1 MPLSDERISAL
12 SPRHKLAIAAAATY
26 IKETFDPSGILVA
39 GTIVR
44 GEGHVNSDLD
54 FAVVHDKPW
63 RQRVQRF
70 EEGVPIE
77 IFVNPLEEWRRAFER
92 EVRSGHPPML
102 GVFATGVTILDRDSL
117 VSTLSTDAQAL
128 LEQGPNLSEEHLT
141 ALQYSLVAHFEDAVD
156 IEQID
161 LDRSNAFV
169 VNSLIQAAKLYFL
182 QSGRWLPRE
191 KLLLSSLESLNPDLG
206 RSLRAVFDAPRSRWV
221 RMTTPIVEQI
231 AGTARFFAWDSEPQ
245 PVAL

>member
-12 SPRHKLAIAAAATY
+12 SPRHKLAIAAAVSY
-26 IKETFDPSGILVA
+26 IQETFDPSGILVA

-44 GEGHVNSDLD
+44 REGHINSDLD
-54 FAVVHDKPW
+54 FAVVHYKPW

-70 EEGVPIE
+70 EEGIPIE
-77 IFVNPLEEWRRAFER
+77 IFVNPPGEWLRAFER
-92 EVRSGHPPML
+92 EAQSGHPPML
-102 GVFATGVTILDRDSL
+102 GMFSSGVIVLEREPTI
-117 VSTLSTDAQAL
+117 STLVKEARSRF
-128 LEQGPNLSEEHLT
+128 EQGPQISEEHREGLRYT
-141 ALQYSLVAHFEDAVD
+141 LVTHFEDAVD

-169 VNSLIQAAKLYFL
+169 VNSLLQAARLHFL
-182 QSGRWLPRE
+182 QAGKWLPRE
-191 KLLLSSLESLNPDLG
+191 KLLLSSLESLSPDLG
-206 RSLRAVFDAPRSRWV
+206 QSIRGVFDAPRTHWV
-221 RMTTPIVEQI
+221 QLATPIIERV